1 MVRSILVTETFIA
14 ATRAQIGSSDD
25 SAALTLMS
33 TDMERIKM
41 GLRFLHETWASMIQ
55 SGLAGWMLY
64 ERLGVAFVAP
74 MGVVVVCFIGLGLLI
89 SFTGDSQRAWMS
101 GVQKR
106 VGLTATVIASMK
118 SLKDIRPLGCR
129 EFDVT

>member
-1 MVRSILVTETFIA
+1 
-14 ATRAQIGSSDD
+14 
-25 SAALTLMS
+25 
-33 TDMERIKM
+33 
-41 GLRFLHETWASMIQ
+41 MIQ